1 MADYKSD
8 QYTNATAFP
17 MTPTKSYEKGT
28 KVTVLF
34 SYTVPVGGIT
44 TTDRVALAVVPKW
57 AVLMGGKIAQDALGN
72 SITIGDGTTA
82 NKFLASTSVAS
93 AGASAFNDTLALYY
107 QERQSA
113 ELIIWATPAV
123 GAWTAGKLLYGE
135 IQYMIGG

>member
-34 SYTVPVGGIT
+34 TYTVPVGGIT
-44 TTDRVALAVVPKW
+44 TTDRVALCVVPKW
-57 AVLMGGKIAQDALGN
+57 AVLLGGKIAQDALGN
-72 SITIGDGTTA
+72 SIVIGDGTTA

-107 QERQSA
+107 MERQSA

-135 IQYMIGG
+135 INYMIGG

>member
-34 SYTVPVGGIT
+34 TYTVPVGGIT
-44 TTDRVALAVVPKW
+44 TTDRVALCVVPKD

-72 SITIGDGTTA
+72 SIVIGDGTTA

-93 AGASAFNDTLALYY
+93 AGAADFNNTLGTYY
-107 QERQSA
+107 QERQSS

-123 GAWTAGKLLYGE
+123 GAWTAGKILKGE
-135 IQYMIGG
+135 INYLIGG

>member
-8 QYTNATAFP
+8 PYTNAPAFP

-34 SYTVPVGGIT
+34 TYTVPVGGIT

-57 AVLMGGKIAQDALGN
+57 AVLLGGKIAQDALGN

-82 NKFLASTSVAS
+82 NKYLASTSVAS

-107 QERQSA
+107 MERQSA

-135 IQYMIGG
+135 ISYMIGG

>member
-1 MADYKSD
+1 MADYKST

-17 MTPTKSYEKGT
+17 MTPTKSYEKGH

-34 SYTVPVGGIT
+34 DYTVPVGGIT

-57 AVLMGGKIAQDALGN
+57 AVLLGGKIAQDALGN

-82 NKFLASTSVAS
+82 NKYLASTSVAS

-107 QERQSA
+107 MERQSA

-135 IQYMIGG
+135 ISYMIGG

>member
-1 MADYKSD
+1 MADYKST

-17 MTPTKSYEKGT
+17 MTPTKSYEKGV

-34 SYTVPVGGIT
+34 DYTVPVGGIT
-44 TTDRVALAVVPKW
+44 TTDRVALCVVPKW
-57 AVLMGGKIAQDALGN
+57 AVLTGGKIAQNALGN

-82 NKFLASTSVAS
+82 DKFLGSTSVAS
-93 AGASAFNDTLALYY
+93 AGASAFNDTVALYY

-135 IQYMIGG
+135 ITYMIGG

>member
-1 MADYKSD
+1 MADYKST

-28 KVTVLF
+28 KVTVVF
-34 SYTVPVGGIT
+34 DYTVPVGGIT

-57 AVLMGGKIAQDALGN
+57 AMLMGGKIAQDALGN

-82 NKFLASTSVAS
+82 DKFLASTSVAS

-123 GAWTAGKLLYGE
+123 GAWTAGKILKGE
-135 IQYMIGG
+135 ITYMIGG

>member
-34 SYTVPVGGIT
+34 TYTVPVGGIT
-44 TTDRVALAVVPKW
+44 TTDRVALCVVPKW
-57 AVLMGGKIAQDALGN
+57 AVLLGGKIAQDALGN
-72 SITIGDGTTA
+72 SIVIGDGTTS

-135 IQYMIGG
+135 INYMIGG

>member
-1 MADYKSD
+1 MADYKSS

-28 KVTVLF
+28 KVAVLF
-34 SYTVPVGGIT
+34 DYTVPVGGIT
-44 TTDRVALAVVPKW
+44 TTDRVALCVVPKD

-72 SITIGDGTTA
+72 SIVIGDGTTA

-93 AGASAFNDTLALYY
+93 AGASAFNDTLGLYY

-123 GAWTAGKLLYGE
+123 GAWTAGKILKGE
-135 IQYMIGG
+135 VQYMIGG

>member
-28 KVTVLF
+28 KITVLF
-34 SYTVPVGGIT
+34 TYTVPVGGIT

-72 SITIGDGTTA
+72 SITLGDGTTA
-82 NKFLASTSVAS
+82 NKYLASTSVAS
-93 AGASAFNDTLALYY
+93 AGASAFADTLALYY
-107 QERQSA
+107 QERLAA
-113 ELIIWATPAV
+113 ELVLWATPAV
-123 GAWTAGKLLYGE
+123 GAWTAGKILKGE
-135 IQYMIGG
+135 ITYMIGG